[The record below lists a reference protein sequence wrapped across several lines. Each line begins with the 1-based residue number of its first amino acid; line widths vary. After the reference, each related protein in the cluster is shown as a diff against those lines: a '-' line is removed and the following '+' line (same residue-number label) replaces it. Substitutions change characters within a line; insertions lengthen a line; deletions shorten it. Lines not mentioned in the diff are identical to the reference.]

1 MSASEGTIYVVDDDP
16 AVRDSLEALL
26 AAEGFETASSGSA
39 EAFLR
44 QFDPV
49 GAACVLL
56 DVRMPGM
63 DGLTLLETLGSDR
76 KSVPVVILTG
86 HADVPMA
93 VRAIRA
99 GAADFLEKPFAATRL
114 LGSIRSAIAR
124 TTPSQATAD
133 PSLRARFG
141 DLTPR
146 EREVMEQMVIGLPNK
161 LIAHRLGM
169 SPRTV
174 EIHRGRVMH
183 KTGANSL
190 SHLVRMAIRAGLEP
204 ESTEP

>member
-1 MSASEGTIYVVDDDP
+1 MSEGRVYVVDDDA

-26 AAEGFETASSGSA
+26 ASAGFVTEGCGSA
-39 EAFLR
+39 AEFLLR
-44 QFDPV
+44 FEPS

-63 DGLTLLETLGSDR
+63 DGLTLLERLGDDR
-76 KSVPVVILTG
+76 QGIPVVVMTG

-99 GAADFLEKPFAATRL
+99 GAADFVEKPFAGTEL
-114 LGSIRSAIAR
+114 LESVRNAIAR
-124 TTPSQATAD
+124 AAPRRAAPDSG
-133 PSLRARFG
+133 LRERFAG
-141 DLTPR
+141 LTPR
-146 EREVMEQMVIGLPNK
+146 EREVMQQMVIGLPSK

-174 EIHRGRVMH
+174 EVHRGRVMQ
-183 KTGANSL
+183 KTGADSL
-190 SHLVRMAIRAGLEP
+190 SHLVRMAIRAGLDP
-204 ESTEP
+204 ES

>member
-1 MSASEGTIYVVDDDP
+1 MTAPEGAIYVVDDDS

-26 AAEGFETASSGSA
+26 TSEGFETTACASA
-39 EAFLR
+39 EEFLR
-44 QFDPV
+44 HFDPL

-63 DGLTLLETLGSDR
+63 DGLTLLETLGHER
-76 KSVPVVILTG
+76 KGVPVVVLTG

-99 GAADFLEKPFAATRL
+99 GAADFVEKPFAGTRL
-114 LGSIRSAIAR
+114 LESIRGAIGR
-124 TTPSQATAD
+124 RPPIATAGD
-133 PSLRARFG
+133 PALRQRFAE
-141 DLTPR
+141 LTPR
-146 EREVMEQMVIGLPNK
+146 EREVLEQMVIGLPNK

-174 EIHRGRVMH
+174 EIHRGRVMQ
-183 KTGANSL
+183 KTGASSL
-190 SHLVRMAIRAGLEP
+190 SHLVRMAVRAGLDP
-204 ESTEP
+204 EG

>member
-1 MSASEGTIYVVDDDP
+1 MSGSEGRIYVVDDDE

-26 AAEGFETASSGSA
+26 SSDGFDTSTCASA
-39 EAFLR
+39 EAFLQ

-49 GAACVLL
+49 GAACLL
-56 DVRMPGM
+56 FDVRMPGM
-63 DGLTLLETLGSDR
+63 DGLTLLETLDGDR
-76 KSVPVVILTG
+76 KGVPVVVLTG

-99 GAADFLEKPFAATRL
+99 GAADFVEKPFTAARL
-114 LGSIRSAIAR
+114 LDSIRGAIAR
-124 TTPSQATAD
+124 SAPVTGTAD
-133 PSLRARFG
+133 TALRERFA

-146 EREVMEQMVIGLPNK
+146 ERQVMEQMVIGLPNK

-174 EIHRGRVMH
+174 EIHRGRVMA
-183 KTGANSL
+183 KTGATSL
-190 SHLVRMAIRAGLEP
+190 SHLVRMAVRAGLDP
-204 ESTEP
+204 DG